1 VRSPL
6 KDPWLGRI
14 SNHSSTM
21 WRDTQNL
28 CYENHNGI
36 ADLSESVAELR
47 RGHEGKT
54 ILLLPTLTESALN

>member
-1 VRSPL
+1 
-6 KDPWLGRI
+6 
-14 SNHSSTM
+14 M